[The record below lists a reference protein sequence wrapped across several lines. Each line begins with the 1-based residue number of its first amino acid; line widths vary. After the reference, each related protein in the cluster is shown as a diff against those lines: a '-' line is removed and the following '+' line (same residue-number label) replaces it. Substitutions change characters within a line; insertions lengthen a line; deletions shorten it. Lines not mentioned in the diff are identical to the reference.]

1 MCLESHLKNN
11 FKEEKRKMRAVV
23 QRVKAGAVLIEEQTV
38 GRIKEGL
45 VVFLGVGQ
53 NDEEKDAQYLA
64 KKIVNLR
71 IFEDEAGKLNL
82 SLPEIGGEILVVSQF
97 TLYGDCRQGRRP
109 SFTLAAPPEKANQ
122 LYQFFVERIKEEGI
136 RVATGVFQEEM
147 LVKIEN
153 DGPVTLL
160 LDSEKLF

>member
-1 MCLESHLKNN
+1 
-11 FKEEKRKMRAVV
+11 MRAVV
-23 QRVKAGAVLIEEQTV
+23 QRVQAGAVLIEGETV
-38 GRIKEGL
+38 SRIKDGL

-53 NDEEKDAQYLA
+53 NDEEKDVQYLA
-64 KKIVNLR
+64 KKIINLR

-82 SLPEIGGEILVVSQF
+82 SLLERGGEILVVSQF

-109 SFTLAAPPEKANQ
+109 SFTAAAAPEKANF
-122 LYQFFVERIKEEGI
+122 LYQLFVEKVKEEGVT
-136 RVATGVFQEEM
+136 VATGVFQAEM

-160 LDSEKLF
+160 LDSKKLF